1 MKKAIIFFLVSL
13 VFVEKYTKF
22 LYIIEAEDC
31 EGVGEAWTSVFE
43 KKIKGMFTWKG
54 FAYLQ
59 GQIFSF
65 NITVPEDGI

>member
-43 KKIKGMFTWKG
+43 KKIKGMFT
-54 FAYLQ
+54 
-59 GQIFSF
+59 
-65 NITVPEDGI
+65 

>member
-1 MKKAIIFFLVSL
+1 
-13 VFVEKYTKF
+13 
-22 LYIIEAEDC
+22 
-31 EGVGEAWTSVFE
+31 
-43 KKIKGMFTWKG
+43 MFTWKG